1 MSVATFLFTDIEG
14 STRRWEA
21 APDAMRVA
29 LETHNETLRK
39 AVEVHA
45 GHVLNYTG
53 DGMCAVFDSPRS
65 AVDAAVAGIQ
75 EGAQDVPGRLA
86 PSNRRGHYPRYPAEI
101 PAMGEWL
108 NTLAHKVIQGPRCSP
123 EAAL

>member
-1 MSVATFLFTDIEG
+1 MVHQQSLRKDHRHTDGAPVSVATFLSTDIEG

-21 APDAMRVA
+21 APDAMRIA

-45 GHVLNYTG
+45 GHVFKYTG

-75 EGAQDVPGRLA
+75 EGAQDVPGRPLF
-86 PSNRRGHYPRYPAEI
+86 PSET
-101 PAMGEWL
+101 M
-108 NTLAHKVIQGPRCSP
+108 
-123 EAAL
+123 

>member
-14 STRRWEA
+14 STPRWEA

-45 GHVLNYTG
+45 GHVFKYTG

-65 AVDAAVAGIQ
+65 AVDAAVAGVQ
-75 EGAQDVPGRLA
+75 QGAQDVRGLLA
-86 PSNRRGHYPRYPAEI
+86 PSIVAAIIHDIRGKSRPW
-101 PAMGEWL
+101 G
-108 NTLAHKVIQGPRCSP
+108 SS
-123 EAAL
+123 

>member
-14 STRRWEA
+14 STPRWEA

-45 GHVLNYTG
+45 GHVRTTPETE
-53 DGMCAVFDSPRS
+53 CA
-65 AVDAAVAGIQ
+65 Q
-75 EGAQDVPGRLA
+75 
-86 PSNRRGHYPRYPAEI
+86 
-101 PAMGEWL
+101 
-108 NTLAHKVIQGPRCSP
+108 
-123 EAAL
+123 

>member
-14 STRRWEA
+14 STPRWEA

-45 GHVLNYTG
+45 GHVRTTPETE
-53 DGMCAVFDSPRS
+53 CAQCSTRRVRPSTPQLPVYRKVHRTF
-65 AVDAAVAGIQ
+65 
-75 EGAQDVPGRLA
+75 EG
-86 PSNRRGHYPRYPAEI
+86 Y
-101 PAMGEWL
+101 
-108 NTLAHKVIQGPRCSP
+108 
-123 EAAL
+123 